1 VFLFSTQSI
10 KEMTGHCLAENPNE
24 ACCVVLGKTL
34 LHQFKDICAN
44 EFSIERGV
52 ILFDSHLINDLNLTH
67 ANIKKIITTLTN
79 VPLETGALET
89 RKIMTVLDSLEFV
102 AQNGGGDIAT
112 SIVRITNTAKSPY
125 RYQMDPLEFLDA
137 DKKAERLDLGIV
149 AFYHSHTHSAAYPS
163 DTDVRLAIESGWTD
177 PYYVLVSLEN
187 IDAHEIKMY
196 QINVDGT
203 VIEKNYSLSNCS

>member
-24 ACCVVLGKTL
+24 ACGVVLGKTL

-44 EFSIERGV
+44 EFSIERGA
-52 ILFDSHLINDLNLTH
+52 ILFNSHLINDLNLTH

-79 VPLETGALET
+79 VALETGALET
-89 RKIMTVLDSLEFV
+89 RRIMTVLDSLEFV

>member
-1 VFLFSTQSI
+1 MFLFSTQSI

-24 ACCVVLGKTL
+24 ACGVVLGKTL

-44 EFSIERGV
+44 EFSIERGS
-52 ILFDSHLINDLNLTH
+52 ILFDSHLINDLNLTR

-79 VPLETGALET
+79 VALETGELET
-89 RKIMTVLDSLEFV
+89 RKIMTVLDSLDFV
-102 AQNGGGDIAT
+102 AQHGGGDIAT